1 MTNLPILTCNCGFM
15 CLLLFFFNLGECYDS
30 AMTVSGLDTFQKLVD
45 ELKLNIISQRHQLMV
60 MGHEAITQTH
70 TYVHTHTYWVNS
82 LFNQTPLIICHH
94 HPAKPLKQ

>member
-1 MTNLPILTCNCGFM
+1 
-15 CLLLFFFNLGECYDS
+15 
-30 AMTVSGLDTFQKLVD
+30 MTVNGLDTFQQLVD

-60 MGHEAITQTH
+60 MGHEAITQIH
-70 TYVHTHTYWVNS
+70 AHTYWVNS